1 MVPVL
6 EAVPNFSSGRDP
18 EWTRGLVERVAA
30 TGADVL
36 DWSSDPDHNR
46 SVVTFIGD
54 PRTVEAAAV
63 VCARHALE
71 HLDLRE
77 HEGVH
82 PRVGALDVLPFIPL
96 KSLTLA
102 DAAASA
108 HRVGAQL
115 AELGLPVYFYGA
127 ASPTSRG
134 LAQIRKGG
142 FEAYQ
147 AGYPAGREPDL
158 PPLGRSGPH
167 PSAGVVCVGARQVML
182 AWNVHVEGIALDEL
196 GRLADEIRERGGRF
210 RFLRALAF
218 ELRTRKR
225 QQISMNLEDLEATSA
240 LEVFRF
246 LEERVVA
253 AGGRLVGTEVIGMIP
268 DGLVLPAAEDRLRLL
283 DSSASRLLSARLA
296 EHVSARL
303 NRELQALLAAI
314 EEVGEEAPAGIR
326 AAAERLSV
334 TTPIPG

>member
-82 PRVGALDVLPFIPL
+82 PRVGALDVLPFVPL

-108 HRVGAQL
+108 HRVGDL
-115 AELGLPVYFYGA
+115 VAELGLPVYFYGA
-127 ASPTSRG
+127 ASRIPRS
-134 LAQIRKGG
+134 LAKIRRGG
-142 FEAYQ
+142 FEAFKD
-147 AGYPAGREPDL
+147 GYPPGREPDL
-158 PPLGRSGPH
+158 PPKGRSGPH
-167 PSAGVVCVGARQVML
+167 PTAGVICVGARQVLL
-182 AWNVHVEGIALDEL
+182 AWNVHVEGIALEEL

-210 RFLRALAF
+210 R
-218 ELRTRKR
+218 
-225 QQISMNLEDLEATSA
+225 
-240 LEVFRF
+240 
-246 LEERVVA
+246 
-253 AGGRLVGTEVIGMIP
+253 
-268 DGLVLPAAEDRLRLL
+268 
-283 DSSASRLLSARLA
+283 
-296 EHVSARL
+296 
-303 NRELQALLAAI
+303 
-314 EEVGEEAPAGIR
+314 
-326 AAAERLSV
+326 
-334 TTPIPG
+334 